1 MRKFPRQEQVEGI
14 DYCQSTETMILRVSA
29 NSGVSL
35 SVVVLRTL
43 RLNRV
48 HLSYNI
54 SFLNQALMIEDSTRQ
69 FGSKFHTIYIL
80 RAIAGMPIPT
90 SGCHIPLSDN
100 PTPNSLV
107 AMEYFKIRR

>member
-1 MRKFPRQEQVEGI
+1 
-14 DYCQSTETMILRVSA
+14 MILRVSA

-54 SFLNQALMIEDSTRQ
+54 SFLNQALMIEDSTIQ
-69 FGSKFHTIYIL
+69 FSSKFHTIYIESNSRYANPNL
-80 RAIAGMPIPT
+80 RLPYSPVG
-90 SGCHIPLSDN
+90 
-100 PTPNSLV
+100 
-107 AMEYFKIRR
+107 